1 MEESSKGIV
10 AEILSSSRGGDGLW
24 SVFWFVFFFL
34 CRWGQSVGVGIA
46 TITPRSSGGNE
57 GGDLLWYHPS
67 SQWARYE
74 GDRIYLLQWVL
85 MWGSRG
91 CLIVISFPT
100 GWKLWYTRVSK
111 DKISCMELII
121 VVRIDWRSQQSI
133 QIHGVDQLSLLLE
146 CVILLKRSRQRL
158 VI

>member
-1 MEESSKGIV
+1 MSVDVGKQRMPYRD
-10 AEILSSSRGGDGLW
+10 ILSYGLK
-24 SVFWFVFFFL
+24 VA
-34 CRWGQSVGVGIA
+34 I
-46 TITPRSSGGNE
+46 
-57 GGDLLWYHPS
+57 H
-67 SQWARYE
+67 
-74 GDRIYLLQWVL
+74 
-85 MWGSRG
+85 
-91 CLIVISFPT
+91 
-100 GWKLWYTRVSK
+100 KRVSK